1 MPASPLPPASP
12 RPLRQLVYGSAAS
25 QPITEDD
32 LVQILRASRRN
43 NHAVGV
49 TGALL
54 YADGNFLQVL
64 EGEPSAVDGVYRR
77 VCEDARHRGVLTLYD
92 ARTPERTFPDWSM
105 GLIDPDG
112 LAPDDRAVARSL
124 YDLTTPSPGAARR
137 LMGSF
142 RSMMPGVRTTVNV

>member
-1 MPASPLPPASP
+1 MPASP

-25 QPITEDD
+25 QPITDDD

-43 NHAVGV
+43 NRAVGV

-77 VCEDARHRGVLTLYD
+77 VQKDARHRGVLTMYD
-92 ARTPERTFPDWSM
+92 ARTPERAFPDWSM
-105 GLIDPDG
+105 GFIDPNG
-112 LAPDDRAVARSL
+112 LSPGDQEAARSL
-124 YDLTTPSPGAARR
+124 YDLTAPSPGAARR

-142 RSMMPGVRTTVNV
+142 RAMMPGVRTAVST